1 MTRQCL
7 SFCSCNINPSIIS
20 KQKNGKVLTKIQNQ
34 PKKKNWLDQFFQN
47 NMLIFKRI
55 GVLRRAHKHG
65 RSLFFFTIIRL
76 SIDSAFY
83 NILISYRK
91 INTFS
96 KEKEHTKIS

>member
-34 PKKKNWLDQFFQN
+34 PKKKTGSINFFKT
-47 NMLIFKRI
+47 MLTFKRI
-55 GVLRRAHKHG
+55 GVLRSAHKHG

-96 KEKEHTKIS
+96 KEKEYTKIS